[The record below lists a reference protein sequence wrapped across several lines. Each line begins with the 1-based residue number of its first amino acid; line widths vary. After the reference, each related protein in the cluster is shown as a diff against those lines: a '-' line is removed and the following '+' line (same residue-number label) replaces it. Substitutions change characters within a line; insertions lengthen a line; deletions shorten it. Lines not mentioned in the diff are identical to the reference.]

1 MTAKKTILCVDD
13 EQSLS
18 IHKLTLETRGY
29 RVLACHTAS
38 DAMDVI
44 GQCPVDLVLSNVE
57 LPDAWSPELVYRIKA
72 HSAEI
77 PVVLL
82 SPPRRFFH
90 TDAPAELLLRKG
102 SYSSAELLEHIRLLL
117 IKRRG
122 PRRSAAT
129 PNAASVAPQAEL
141 LEHAQAS

>member
-1 MTAKKTILCVDD
+1 MTVKKTILCVDD

-38 DAMDVI
+38 DAVGLIDRN
-44 GQCPVDLVLSNVE
+44 PVHLVLSNVE
-57 LPDAWSPELVYRIKA
+57 LPDAWSPELVSRIKA
-72 HSAEI
+72 YSSEI

-90 TDAPAELLLRKG
+90 TDAPADLLLRKG
-102 SYSSAELLEHIRLLL
+102 SYTSAELLEHIRLLL

-122 PRRSAAT
+122 PRRPIAAPT
-129 PNAASVAPQAEL
+129 TLV
-141 LEHAQAS
+141 EHAHAS